1 MTLANRGVGR
11 HKGTGGNKPMGTRLG
26 SAAMAIA
33 GALALSACAGQ
44 HPTTIATADTSATTP
59 QLQSKPPQVA
69 SLYTGLPKPAE
80 PEPIEL
86 SDADFN
92 CMVEAIYFEAGAE
105 DPVGQRAVA
114 HVILHRVKSPRFPDS
129 VCAVVHDANERGCQ
143 FSYWCDGKSDAMS
156 SDERWAKAKQ
166 AADEVLS
173 GAYPD
178 VTKGALFYH
187 AYFVR
192 PRWSKKMMRTAVIGG
207 HIFYR

>member
-1 MTLANRGVGR
+1 
-11 HKGTGGNKPMGTRLG
+11 MGTRLG
-26 SAAMAIA
+26 SAAIAIA

-44 HPTTIATADTSATTP
+44 QTRAIPTATGESSA
-59 QLQSKPPQVA
+59 QLQSKPPQIA

-80 PEPIEL
+80 PKPIEL

-92 CMVEAIYFEAGAE
+92 CLVEAIYFEAGAE
-105 DPVGQRAVA
+105 DPIGQRAVA
-114 HVILHRVKSPRFPDS
+114 HVILHRVKSERFPDS
-129 VCAVVHDANERGCQ
+129 VCAVVHDTNKRGCQ
-143 FSYWCDGKSDAMS
+143 FSYWCDGKSDATHD
-156 SDERWAKAKQ
+156 DERWAKSKQ
-166 AADEVLS
+166 AATDVLS

-192 PRWSKKMMRTAVIGG
+192 PRWSKKMMRTATIGG

>member
-1 MTLANRGVGR
+1 
-11 HKGTGGNKPMGTRLG
+11 MGTRLG
-26 SAAMAIA
+26 SAAIAIA

-44 HPTTIATADTSATTP
+44 QPTTIATAPDESVAA

-92 CMVEAIYFEAGAE
+92 CLVEAIYFEAGAE
-105 DPVGQRAVA
+105 DPIGQRAVA
-114 HVILHRVKSPRFPDS
+114 HVVLHRVKSPRFPDS
-129 VCAVVHDANERGCQ
+129 VCSVVHDSNNRGCQ
-143 FSYWCDGKSDAMS
+143 FSYWCDGRSDATHD
-156 SDERWAKAKQ
+156 DERWAKSKQ
-166 AADEVLS
+166 AASDVLS

-187 AYFVR
+187 ARFVR
-192 PRWSKKMMRTAVIGG
+192 PVWSKKMMRTAIIGG